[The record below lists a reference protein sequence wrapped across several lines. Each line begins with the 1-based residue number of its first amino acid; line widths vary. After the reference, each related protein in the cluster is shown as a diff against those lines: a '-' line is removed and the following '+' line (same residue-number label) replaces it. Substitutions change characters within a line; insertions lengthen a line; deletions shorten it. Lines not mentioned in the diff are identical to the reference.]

1 MISDILL
8 ALFLACI
15 QGLTEFLPISSSAHL
30 LLPSMLFGV
39 KDFGL
44 IFDIAVHAGTLVAV
58 IYYFSSDLRKL
69 FLSWLPWTND
79 RNKEDF
85 MLGSNLIIATIPIFL
100 VGFIFSD
107 LTSTRIYTVDSIA
120 WANII
125 FAGLLFLVFKLSN
138 QTKSIVGLTF
148 TMALLIGCFQAL
160 AVFPGAS
167 RSGMAITGALLV
179 GLNLKESSKFAF
191 LLSIPTIL
199 GALLVMI
206 FKEAYSIS
214 LNDFIILF
222 IGFIGSAIIAFL
234 TIKIF
239 LQFVQRI
246 GMIPFVLYR
255 FILGSILLLL

>member
-1 MISDILL
+1 
-8 ALFLACI
+8 
-15 QGLTEFLPISSSAHL
+15 
-30 LLPSMLFGV
+30 
-39 KDFGL
+39 
-44 IFDIAVHAGTLVAV
+44 
-58 IYYFSSDLRKL
+58 
-69 FLSWLPWTND
+69 
-79 RNKEDF
+79 
-85 MLGSNLIIATIPIFL
+85 
-100 VGFIFSD
+100 
-107 LTSTRIYTVDSIA
+107 
-120 WANII
+120 
-125 FAGLLFLVFKLSN
+125 
-138 QTKSIVGLTF
+138 
-148 TMALLIGCFQAL
+148 
-160 AVFPGAS
+160 
-167 RSGMAITGALLV
+167 LV

-222 IGFIGSAIIAFL
+222 IGFTGSAIIAFL